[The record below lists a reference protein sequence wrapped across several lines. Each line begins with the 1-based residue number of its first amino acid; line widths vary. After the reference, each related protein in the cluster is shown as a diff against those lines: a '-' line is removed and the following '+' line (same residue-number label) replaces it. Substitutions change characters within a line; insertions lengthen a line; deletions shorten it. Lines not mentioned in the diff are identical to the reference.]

1 MADAYICRRGGSGS
15 GGGSELVIVGGT
27 TSPTKADHNTI
38 WLNTPNTITS
48 CVLAA
53 TQPTGPVEGMAWIN
67 IGASGSVKMV
77 APVGGE
83 WITVYPLSAKQYV
96 SGKWVDKT
104 AKSYQGGV
112 WVDWWS
118 GNIYV
123 NGVFAVPFN
132 ARAVGSGSFANVAA
146 PTVTD
151 KGTHVIIKPTDTG
164 AQNDGIW
171 QSEKIKILKSNTTL
185 QVKFVGGSQ
194 VNNWAFYGISKTEPS
209 TGNLNPIAQKTPT
222 NFNTTET
229 LDITDLEG
237 DYYLW
242 FHVGQQSGSAY
253 VYFDI
258 SEIRIL

>member
-1 MADAYICRRGGSGS
+1 MAEAIISRRGG
-15 GGGSELVIVGGT
+15 GGGGLNFKVIGGT
-27 TSPTKADHNTI
+27 TAPSNPKENMIWVNTS
-38 WLNTPNTITS
+38 TTITS
-48 CVLAA
+48 YVFSA
-53 TQPTGPVEGMAWIN
+53 TQPTGSAGMVWIST
-67 IGASGSVKMV
+67 GTSSTV
-77 APVGGE
+77 AFNALKKNC
-83 WITVYPLSAKQYV
+83 IQVYPISAKQYV

-104 AKSYQGGV
+104 AKSYQGNK
-112 WVDWWS
+112 WVDWWN
-118 GNIYV
+118 GDIYV

-132 ARAVGSGSFANVAA
+132 ARAVGHGTFANVAA

-151 KGTHVIIKPTDTG
+151 KGTHVLIKPTDTG

-171 QSEKIKILKSNTTL
+171 QSEKIKILKSNTEL

-209 TGNLNPIAQKTPT
+209 TGNLNPIVQKTPT

-229 LDITDLEG
+229 LDITELEG

-242 FHVGQQSGSAY
+242 FHVGQQSGSTY

-258 SEIRIL
+258 SEIRIV